1 MAVFHQYLLWIC
13 VFLALGLSLSA
24 CGESG
29 LPDYDENATY
39 NGRTL
44 SEVTPGLSDINP
56 ERRMLTLRD
65 VAQFGVNALP
75 AREKIRI
82 MAQEDTDDRVKVGA
96 LATLHQMQDPQLP
109 DLFSKLLSDPQ
120 YTAQSRTWQELVN
133 RAPEVLGEEEL
144 EDFAAQVTK
153 DNPEHA
159 EMLFSLAVNTDA
171 ASAFGVALMDRDVS
185 PSTTQKLMIVMP
197 DMDLPDPRK
206 IDWIKDHHMQM
217 PNLRVALQTLQ
228 RMGGQEALDAS
239 LALLAEYP
247 LASVADY
254 RQTLRAFSGS
264 MPPAQSI
271 KIYGGLIEKTGQSEQ
286 DLQSLFG
293 EMAGL
298 VARLKQSSAVVRNSA
313 QGEQAQA
320 DYRQA
325 QDAYHDMLQ
334 NLMAHDL
341 PLVRAL
347 AAGSLIDATV
357 QDPLEPRR
365 LMTPAFQ
372 LLKNEEQEVVIGTI
386 VQRLK
391 GVLPRIDYNAHPD
404 LVEALAESIYA
415 RPSEDKWAYAV
426 ADGVVKA
433 FDSAMRSRRLPQE
446 LAIPN
451 VVDQSLAHTGHMANS
466 RVFDWLATWMVAR
479 NFSETLGDEAT
490 TVSEN
495 IGKLALDSSISQAQM
510 ETFFSRASIERLP
523 IPERIAFM
531 DPIALSKDDKI
542 TGQWGT
548 RFFQGA
554 LGSSIYNLRGHPEQD
569 RYVAWVRK
577 IAEKGHPT
585 LQPIARQGLERFA
598 PQ

>member
-451 VVDQSLAHTGHMANS
+451 VVDQSLAHTGIWPIPVCLIGWLPGWSRAIFPKPWEMKRRRFPKILENWHWIAVSHKPRWRLFSAVHPSRGCPSPSGSPSWTPLPCPRMIKLPANGGHG
-466 RVFDWLATWMVAR
+466 
-479 NFSETLGDEAT
+479 FSKVRWAVPFIICADILNRIVMWHGC
-490 TVSEN
+490 
-495 IGKLALDSSISQAQM
+495 GKLPK
-510 ETFFSRASIERLP
+510 RA
-523 IPERIAFM
+523 
-531 DPIALSKDDKI
+531 
-542 TGQWGT
+542 T
-548 RFFQGA
+548 RHC
-554 LGSSIYNLRGHPEQD
+554 NP
-569 RYVAWVRK
+569 
-577 IAEKGHPT
+577 
-585 LQPIARQGLERFA
+585 
-598 PQ
+598 